1 MATKLPKMGGQKKKK
16 RELWQTSCQKL
27 REKFNS
33 NFCIEVAKNE
43 GKKEEDLDR
52 KLEEKK
58 KICGNWFMVMELPKW
73 EEKKFVAML
82 LPKCKEK
89 KLS

>member
-1 MATKLPKMGGQKKKK
+1 M
-16 RELWQTSCQKL
+16 WQTSCQKL

-58 KICGNWFMVMELPKW
+58 NLWQLICGNGIAEMEGGKKKICGN
-73 EEKKFVAML
+73 
-82 LPKCKEK
+82 
-89 KLS
+89 

>member
-1 MATKLPKMGGQKKKK
+1 M
-16 RELWQTSCQKL
+16 WQTSCQKL

-58 KICGNWFMVMELPKW
+58 NLWQLICGNGIAEMEGGK
-73 EEKKFVAML
+73 KKFVAIDL
-82 LPKCKEK
+82 W
-89 KLS
+89 